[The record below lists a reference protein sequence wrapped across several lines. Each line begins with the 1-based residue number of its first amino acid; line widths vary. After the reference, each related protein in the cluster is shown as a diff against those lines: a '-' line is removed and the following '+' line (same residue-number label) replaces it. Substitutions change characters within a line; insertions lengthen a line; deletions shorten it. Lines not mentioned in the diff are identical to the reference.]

1 MTFELN
7 DRSVI
12 TAASWKGTDPA
23 PNDCGYMHKKSKVVG
38 VMTRDQAIQLRQLA
52 FDAYEPEAFRPN
64 LTSIEAERRI
74 VALRAKLRLMDDPPH
89 VQ

>member
-1 MTFELN
+1 
-7 DRSVI
+7 
-12 TAASWKGTDPA
+12 
-23 PNDCGYMHKKSKVVG
+23 MHKKSKVVG